1 MPAVRRDAA
10 AGTRSPR
17 PVLMTTRIGPSGRS
31 VKVSGSSTDWAAEM
45 GKAFVFGMFGLIA
58 IGLIF
63 LLYFGLTI
71 LTAWA
76 ASVWRT
82 YKSGK

>member
-1 MPAVRRDAA
+1 
-10 AGTRSPR
+10 
-17 PVLMTTRIGPSGRS
+17 
-31 VKVSGSSTDWAAEM
+31 M